1 MTEQLNSRSSHL
13 PQLLSQVVLF
23 ERWLNHANLESS
35 VEKDL
40 RTIVNDMLVSAL
52 DADSD
57 VVIFVDPKCELH
69 ANEAIMRNKIEP
81 IELTEIDDLVL
92 DSLLNE
98 VPDMAQSEETYN
110 QVDAWKKG
118 VVDTSATDF
127 EDLMNESDNH
137 FDFLVDEVEIDPEKH
152 VENEDELE
160 DKDTI
165 QEILDNQSYQ
175 EVNEVSHTE
184 DDDLVV
190 GEHDE
195 EHLRKEY
202 MYENLLQN
210 DISSN
215 EIVDD
220 MLDVDSG
227 LDGEAVAN
235 HSIEDNDSLDST
247 EPLEDTF
254 SDDALDE
261 DMFENFEEE
270 YI

>member
-23 ERWLNHANLESS
+23 ERWLNHANLELSA
-35 VEKDL
+35 EKDL

-52 DADSD
+52 DVDSD
-57 VVIFVDPKCELH
+57 VVIFVDPKGELH
-69 ANEAIMRNKIEP
+69 ANEAIMSNKIEP
-81 IELTEIDDLVL
+81 IELIEIDDLVL

-98 VPDMAQSEETYN
+98 VPDVEQSEETYN

-118 VVDTSATDF
+118 VVDTSATDL

-160 DKDTI
+160 DKGTI

-195 EHLRKEY
+195 EHLRKEST
-202 MYENLLQN
+202 YENLLQN

-220 MLDVDSG
+220 MFNVDSG
-227 LDGEAVAN
+227 LDGEGIAN
-235 HSIEDNDSLDST
+235 HSIENNVSLDLT
-247 EPLEDTF
+247 EPLDDIS
-254 SDDALDE
+254 SDDVLDE
-261 DMFENFEEE
+261 DIFEEE